1 MAPVGDVKL
10 ESTVVFGQPWVSPPV
25 AAAVRPRVVVA
36 HVAGSKRPIG
46 VPPGEARPVCSIQ
59 TNPKKRKV
67 VMALKEVNSGDMG
80 SDISTA
86 SGSSSTAS
94 ERDEFEEAFV
104 DLEGLSAGVELPTPA
119 RVLSDSLPALPPP
132 APPPDASHLLSALA
146 PTEGQLL
153 GQMIDSM
160 MDPSAATPRPLP
172 VGDEQ
177 QQEQQRDEAALLHAH
192 AGAPSAAGPAGS
204 ATGAPNRK
212 EWDAAEDAA
221 IHDAVRR
228 LGFKWRQIAA
238 LLPGRSDD
246 AVRNRWAR
254 LNPDASKAEHAG
266 RKPAESKQRKEGGGK
281 GEPKDPAEQR
291 QAWSQLEDLIIVNS
305 VRDMGTRWSA
315 IAQRIPRRTEHAI
328 RNRWHRL
335 QTNLNVVD
343 PRMAPVPV
351 GAELSSE
358 LM

>member
-1 MAPVGDVKL
+1 MPVASVVL
-10 ESTVVFGQPWVSPPV
+10 EQTIGHAWVSPPHT
-25 AAAVRPRVVVA
+25 AAVWPRVVVA
-36 HVAGSKRPIG
+36 HVAGSKRPLG
-46 VPPGEARPVCSIQ
+46 VPPGEARPVCSVQ

-67 VMALKEVNSGDMG
+67 VMALKEVSSGDMA

-86 SGSSSTAS
+86 SGGSSTAS
-94 ERDEFEEAFV
+94 ERDEFEEVFV

-132 APPPDASHLLSALA
+132 APPSDASHLLSALA

-160 MDPSAATPRPLP
+160 LDPSGAATPRPLP

-192 AGAPSAAGPAGS
+192 AGAPSTAGAGSS

-221 IHDAVRR
+221 IHDAVQC

-254 LNPDASKAEHAG
+254 LNPDAGKAEHAS
-266 RKPAESKQRKEGGGK
+266 RKPAEPKPRKEGGGK

-305 VRDMGTRWSA
+305 VRDVGTRWSA

-343 PRMAPVPV
+343 PRMGPVPV